1 MAWLFT
7 KAGFF
12 SVVKKGG
19 KPDKPLCIRSRVRGD
34 LENLREMEP
43 SLDEVTEEAG
53 TDYPYRI
60 YATYGQV
67 QTLMALMVED
77 ITYSNFK
84 DVVAKE
90 QGYDRARLYG
100 EVWGVM
106 FNAEGRLQKQT
117 VSYGGRKR

>member
-1 MAWLFT
+1 MWLFT

-19 KPDKPLCIRSRVRGD
+19 KPDKPLCIRSRVRED

-77 ITYSNFK
+77 VTYSNFK
-84 DVVAKE
+84 DVVAKQ
-90 QGYDRARLYG
+90 QGYERAHLYG

-106 FNAEGRLQKQT
+106 FNAEARLEN
-117 VSYGGRKR
+117 RKMYPAKRKV